1 MSQFQR
7 YTTRVGAAGLAQFQ
21 DSRLRQAGMIRP
33 DAPTWVPNPTTRYI
47 ILTDGKPDHENNFVD
62 KEDAQDHIVSY
73 LRKRFPGPKYSY
85 RKANKRELRRI
96 LMDERGEM
104 RSLERAESATDRYYD
119 DRGSW
124 RDNPRLKKVPEHM
137 KETSRK
143 KAEGVYVFP
152 KRKSYPIGD
161 LYHARK
167 ALLQSMWPNN
177 LKKAPTVL
185 QAIVATW
192 PQYNWKAYWNKE
204 AKEAK
209 NSRSIPS
216 YDRAL
221 KAGRGSWEQWD
232 TGTKYRNPAHLSR
245 LAKSVDQ
252 QVKDQIKWFSGEG
265 KSMYQERGVRRELL
279 DMMEG
284 SQNSDLR
291 YMQQKFYPGWQS
303 KHFKR
308 LITQVD
314 KNLSRS
320 NPALKFKR
328 QTDGSYLSSGK
339 GESYFIKKERVT
351 SKGRRKTMYALHRL
365 THSYHPDRWTP
376 ARSWRLVAH
385 YRTLAEAKKAAGAS
399 PGRFN
404 PAHEIK
410 SKKKSSSR
418 RNPMATKS
426 PFVKAGEMLKRLS
439 PRAKLS
445 NYPTLAK
452 RKSRIKELR
461 AQGRRANPVA
471 INPTKRKKN
480 PIKRKNSRTVHT
492 AMKKADYME
501 RLKNLG
507 ISGKSRRESLYQ
519 KYLKKMKAESVKR
532 RTRSKSRRR

>member
-1 MSQFQR
+1 MGKFQR

-21 DSRLRQAGMIRP
+21 DSRLRQAGML
-33 DAPTWVPNPTTRYI
+33 PNPADSRPWWEDSRPWWERHARWI
-47 ILTDGKPDHENNFVD
+47 IVTDGKPDHESNFVD
-62 KEDAQDHIVSY
+62 KEDAQDHIVSV
-73 LRKRFPGPKYSY
+73 LRKRYPGPKYSY
-85 RKANKRELRRI
+85 RKANKQELMRI
-96 LMDERGEM
+96 LDQEHGEDL
-104 RSLERAESATDRYYD
+104 SLERAESATDRYYD

-124 RDNPRLKKVPEHM
+124 RD
-137 KETSRK
+137 
-143 KAEGVYVFP
+143 
-152 KRKSYPIGD
+152 
-161 LYHARK
+161 
-167 ALLQSMWPNN
+167 
-177 LKKAPTVL
+177 
-185 QAIVATW
+185 
-192 PQYNWKAYWNKE
+192 
-204 AKEAK
+204 
-209 NSRSIPS
+209 
-216 YDRAL
+216 
-221 KAGRGSWEQWD
+221 
-232 TGTKYRNPAHLSR
+232 
-245 LAKSVDQ
+245 
-252 QVKDQIKWFSGEG
+252 
-265 KSMYQERGVRRELL
+265 
-279 DMMEG
+279 
-284 SQNSDLR
+284 
-291 YMQQKFYPGWQS
+291 
-303 KHFKR
+303 
-308 LITQVD
+308 
-314 KNLSRS
+314 SRS

-351 SKGRRKTMYALHRL
+351 SKGRRKTMYALYRL
-365 THSYHPDRWTP
+365 THSSDRGTP

-385 YRTLAEAKKAAGAS
+385 YPLMRIAKKAAGAS

-404 PAHEIK
+404 PAHEIKSKNK

-426 PFVKAGEMLKRLS
+426 PFVKAGETLKRLS

-507 ISGKSRRESLYQ
+507 ISSKSRRESLYQ
-519 KYLKKMKAESVKR
+519 KYLKKMRAESVKR